1 MHRRRYPRITI
12 RLGMQRRKTVV
23 ALQRAGQSTITEEVT
38 EQAFAK
44 QTETHLRRRDRDGD
58 RPHNLSVTK
67 VPCEPTQPYYQQ
79 WQPVNFS
86 QAADNRN
93 QQLALL
99 GNLVKEG
106 VDLSGIQLEQI
117 CLNEIDLSHAS
128 LLKANFRGAMLLY
141 ANLSNALLVQADLSG
156 AALFH
161 ANLCNANLLYANLRG
176 ADLTGADLT
185 GADLTGADLTGCL
198 IRGSF
203 DRETRLCQTI
213 LPDGKV
219 SNRDCFAPTTEDS

>member
-1 MHRRRYPRITI
+1 M
-12 RLGMQRRKTVV
+12 RLGPQRRKTVV
-23 ALQRAGQSTITEEVT
+23 ALQRIGQSTITEEVT
-38 EQAFAK
+38 EQSFPK
-44 QTETHLRRRDRDGD
+44 QTETHFRRRDRDSD
-58 RPHNLSVTK
+58 RPQNLAATK
-67 VPCEPTQPYYQQ
+67 VSCDPTQPYYQQ

-86 QAADNRN
+86 QAAGNSN

-128 LLKANFRGAMLLY
+128 LLQANFRGAMLLY

-185 GADLTGADLTGCL
+185 GADLTGCL